1 MGAMTDV
8 AATNDLIPLLKGV
21 GLFSRCT
28 DGECRQI
35 ARTAT
40 IRTVEAGQKVISLG
54 DEGSE
59 LFIVL
64 EGSADAALDG
74 VVQRSYSSGD
84 YFGELSA
91 LSPAPRTTDVV
102 ATTDLRVAVFSR
114 PSVYRLI
121 DTVPGV
127 AAKMLEGLASS
138 LRSQIRHV

>member
-40 IRTVEAGQKVISLG
+40 IQTVEAGQRVINIG
-54 DEGSE
+54 DEGSD

-64 EGSADAALDG
+64 EGSADAVLNG
-74 VVQRSYSSGD
+74 EVQRSFGAGD

-91 LSPAPRTTDVV
+91 LSPAPRTSDVV

-138 LRSQIRHV
+138 LRSQIQHV

>member
-1 MGAMTDV
+1 MTDV
-8 AATNDLIPLLKGV
+8 AANHELIPLLKGV

-35 ARTAT
+35 ARGAEM
-40 IRTVEAGQKVISLG
+40 RDVGAGQKVISVG
-54 DEGSE
+54 ENGQE

-64 EGSADAALDG
+64 DGSADAVLDG
-74 VVQRSYSSGD
+74 KVQRTYNAGD

-91 LSPAPRTTDVV
+91 LSPAPRTSDVV
-102 ATTDLRVAVFSR
+102 ATTDLRLAVFGR

-127 AAKMLEGLASS
+127 AAKMLEGLAES
-138 LRSQIRHV
+138 LRDQIQHT

>member
-8 AATNDLIPLLKGV
+8 TATNDLIPLLQGV

-40 IRTVEAGQKVISLG
+40 TQTVEAGQRAINIG
-54 DEGSE
+54 DEGSD

-64 EGSADAALDG
+64 EGSADAVLNG
-74 VVQRSYSSGD
+74 EVQRSFGAGD

-91 LSPAPRTTDVV
+91 LSPAPRASDVV

-138 LRSQIRHV
+138 LRSQIQHV